1 MSDVSLSPPH
11 HLLIVSHDVVAARMA
26 GPGIRSYHLARVLA
40 RHVGVTL
47 AVPNSPAQELPTPGF
62 TVKSYTRGQWTSL
75 APLVEK
81 ADICLV
87 ACDVLNEFPQI
98 GESDAHIVID
108 GYDPLLAEWLAL
120 NVHLNPA
127 QREEM
132 WRRRMAE
139 LNRQYLWGDFY
150 LCASERQ
157 RDWWLGLLEASGR
170 INPMTY
176 AADPSLRNLVDLVP
190 YGLDSR
196 RPQRGQAVIKGVW
209 EGIGADDIVVLWG
222 GGLWPWLDPFT
233 AIRAVALIR
242 RQRRDVKLVFPGAI
256 HPNPTMAKMQ
266 THVEAA
272 KTLAKELNLLH
283 QAVFFGDWI
292 PYTAWD
298 DVLLESDLAITL
310 HYDTLETR
318 LAFRSRLFEYIRG
331 NLPIVATRGDA
342 TSELVARFGLGH
354 CVDYE
359 ADDQVAAAI
368 LDLVATPKKELD
380 TVFAQARAQLTW
392 EQAAQPLIRYCQQP
406 WRAADHQVWRDL
418 AANSANQLERALLLD
433 QIQQQAD
440 LIANYERGTFMRTM
454 RALAD
459 LKRNLFRSK
468 RQ

>member
-1 MSDVSLSPPH
+1 
-11 HLLIVSHDVVAARMA
+11 LLIVSHDVVAARMA

-40 RHVGVTL
+40 QHVEVTL
-47 AVPNSPAQELPTPGF
+47 AVPNPPDRELPTPGF
-62 TVKSYTRGQWTSL
+62 RVQRYTQGQWASL
-75 APLVEK
+75 APLVQQ

-87 ACDVLNEFPQI
+87 ASDILNEFPQL

-120 NVHLNPA
+120 NVHHAPRN
-127 QREEM
+127 QEEL

-139 LNRQYLWGDFY
+139 LNRQYLRGDFY

-170 INPMTY
+170 INPLTY
-176 AADPSLRNLVDLVP
+176 AADPSLRNLVDLAP
-190 YGLDSR
+190 YGLDNR
-196 RPQRGQAVIKGVW
+196 PPQRGRPVIKGVW
-209 EGIGADDIVVLWG
+209 EGINADDIVVLWG

-233 AIRAVALIR
+233 AIRAIGEIR
-242 RQRRDVKLVFPGAI
+242 RQRPDIKLVFPGAI
-256 HPNPTMAKMQ
+256 HPNPAMARMQ

-272 KTLAKELNLLH
+272 KALAQELGLLN
-283 QAVFFGDWI
+283 QAIFFGDWI

-298 DVLLESDLAITL
+298 DVLLESNLAVTL

-342 TSELVARFGLGH
+342 TSELVANFGLGR

-359 ADDQVAAAI
+359 AHEQVATAI
-368 LDLVATPKKELD
+368 LDLVATPKHELD
-380 TVFAQARAQLTW
+380 NAFTQARAQLTW

-406 WRAADHQVWRDL
+406 WHAADRQVWRDL
-418 AANSANQLERALLLD
+418 AAHSGNQLERALLLD

-440 LIANYERGTFMRTM
+440 LIAAYERGVFMRTM
-454 RALAD
+454 RAFGA
-459 LKRNLFRSK
+459 LKQYLLR
-468 RQ
+468 

>member
-1 MSDVSLSPPH
+1 VSDVARPSSP

-40 RHVGVTL
+40 QHVGVTL
-47 AVPNSPAQELPTPGF
+47 AVPNSPSRELPTPGF
-62 TVKSYTRGQWTSL
+62 TIKTYAQDQWASL
-75 APLVEK
+75 APLVQQ
-81 ADICLV
+81 ADVCLV
-87 ACDVLNEFPQI
+87 ACDVLNQFPQI

-127 QREEM
+127 RREEM

-176 AADPSLRNLVDLVP
+176 AGDPSLRNLVDLVP

-196 RPQRGQAVIKGVW
+196 HPQRDQPVIKGVW
-209 EGIGADDIVVLWG
+209 EGISASDIVVLWG

-233 AIRAVALIR
+233 AIRAIGEIW
-242 RQRRDVKLVFPGAI
+242 RQRQDIKLVFPGAI

-272 KTLAKELNLLH
+272 KALTKELNLLN

-298 DVLLESDLAITL
+298 DVLLESDLAVTL

-342 TSELVARFGLGH
+342 TSELVARYGLGR
-354 CVDYE
+354 CVDYQ
-359 ADDQVAAAI
+359 ADAQVAAAI
-368 LDLVATPKKELD
+368 LELVETPKHNLD
-380 TVFAQARAQLTW
+380 TAFAQARAQLTW
-392 EQAAQPLIRYCQQP
+392 EQAAQPLIRYCRQP
-406 WRAADHQVWRDL
+406 WRAADRQVWRDL
-418 AANSANQLERALLLD
+418 AANSTNQLERALLLD
-433 QIQQQAD
+433 QIQRQAD
-440 LIANYERGTFMRTM
+440 LIAAYERGAFMRTM
-454 RALAD
+454 RALGT
-459 LKRNLFRSK
+459 LKQYLFRQK
-468 RQ
+468 